1 MIKYIQLNEKKN
13 KKDKEKKSLYNLLNA
28 WIYSIYNFT

>member
-13 KKDKEKKSLYNLLNA
+13 KKDKEKKSLYNLLTKCMNL
-28 WIYSIYNFT
+28 